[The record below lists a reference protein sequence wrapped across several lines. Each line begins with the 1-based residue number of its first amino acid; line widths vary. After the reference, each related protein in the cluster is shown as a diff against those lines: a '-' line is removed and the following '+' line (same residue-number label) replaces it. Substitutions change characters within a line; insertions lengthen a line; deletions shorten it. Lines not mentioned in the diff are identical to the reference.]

1 MAKMR
6 GAVVIDTERCK
17 GCNLCVVACP
27 TQTLA
32 LSKTAVNHR
41 GYAFSEDVNA
51 ESLDVLLVLR
61 YVPMGASLSIVYVNR
76 NTIFTL
82 IWFNFMRL

>member
-32 LSKTAVNHR
+32 LCKTAVNHR
-41 GYAFSEDVNA
+41 GYAYCEDINA
-51 ESLDVLLVLR
+51 EDCIGCTACATVCPDGCIVVYRLR
-61 YVPMGASLSIVYVNR
+61 ES
-76 NTIFTL
+76 
-82 IWFNFMRL
+82 

>member
-17 GCNLCVVACP
+17 GSDLCVVACP

-32 LSKTAVNHR
+32 LSTTAVNHR
-41 GYAFSEDVNA
+41 GYAFSQDVNA
-51 ESLDVLLVLR
+51 EACIGCTACATVCPDGCIVVYRLR
-61 YVPMGASLSIVYVNR
+61 E
-76 NTIFTL
+76 T
-82 IWFNFMRL
+82 

>member
-51 ESLDVLLVLR
+51 ESCIGCTACATVCPAGCIVVYRLR
-61 YVPMGASLSIVYVNR
+61 EP
-76 NTIFTL
+76 
-82 IWFNFMRL
+82 